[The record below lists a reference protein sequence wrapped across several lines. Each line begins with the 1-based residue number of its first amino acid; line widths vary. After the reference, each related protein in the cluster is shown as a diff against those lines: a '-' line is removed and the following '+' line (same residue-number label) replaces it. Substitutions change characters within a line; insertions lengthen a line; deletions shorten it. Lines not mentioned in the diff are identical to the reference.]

1 MSLQNVACRATAGL
15 NCNFCFCRNEIW
27 WLPSFSNTTLQI
39 FKILIICAS
48 VLWRRLFNEVTT
60 TRWSPA
66 GYKYQTWMCYK
77 RKHYCSVCNMHQT
90 YFFVQSYWHWI
101 WDACIWGIYK
111 TKFVHLVLLGN
122 ISVSL
127 DIINTK
133 RSPRVRGTACY
144 AFGSSLHIMHIV
156 HIHHIAYYA
165 YQYWFDRIK

>member
-1 MSLQNVACRATAGL
+1 MWRAGP
-15 NCNFCFCRNEIW
+15 
-27 WLPSFSNTTLQI
+27 LPASIVIFVFAEMKYDDCHRFRIQHCKFSKYLSFVPLFYEDGCLMKS
-39 FKILIICAS
+39 
-48 VLWRRLFNEVTT
+48 RRQDG
-60 TRWSPA
+60 A

-77 RKHYCSVCNMHQT
+77 RKYYCSVCNMHQT